1 MSEDLIIEL
10 SRKNDELK
18 AEICAIRRTHKA
30 LKCKASEYEERAE
43 YWKSKAE
50 GSAARI
56 EELMSMFSCKI
67 CYDKGWIMQ
76 YEYADDDGDH
86 DGEEAPVSER
96 KVACPDWYAHQ
107 GKGEA

>member
-1 MSEDLIIEL
+1 VSENLIISL
-10 SRKNDELK
+10 NRKNDELK

-43 YWKSKAE
+43 YWKSRTE
-50 GSAARI
+50 RGGARI
-56 EELMSMFSCKI
+56 DELMSMFSCKI
-67 CYDKGWIMQ
+67 CYDRGWIME
-76 YEYADDDGDH
+76 YEYDEDDDPVGD
-86 DGEEAPVSER
+86 PVSER